1 MPLNREYAL
10 HMGKKKSHISGHK
23 EARETLKDFE
33 CVSVRAQERER
44 FMVMRINSKQ
54 NQAFFHYAQ
63 K

>member
-1 MPLNREYAL
+1 MHFTWEKKNPTSVDIKKQ
-10 HMGKKKSHISGHK
+10 GKLK
-23 EARETLKDFE
+23 KDFE